1 MLPTVQTLRQRLA
14 AGRMPLNDVL
24 RCGSQII
31 DSLRHAHEEGCC
43 HGALTPD
50 SVILSAMGVELIP
63 AGAGADGQITA
74 YTAPELLSGQAPDAR
89 SDIFSLGAVLY
100 EMFTGCLLY
109 TSRCV

>member
-74 YTAPELLSGQAPDAR
+74 YTAPELLSGPAPDAR
-89 SDIFSLGAVLY
+89 S
-100 EMFTGCLLY
+100 FT
-109 TSRCV
+109 RCSPGGELFRAKPRRK